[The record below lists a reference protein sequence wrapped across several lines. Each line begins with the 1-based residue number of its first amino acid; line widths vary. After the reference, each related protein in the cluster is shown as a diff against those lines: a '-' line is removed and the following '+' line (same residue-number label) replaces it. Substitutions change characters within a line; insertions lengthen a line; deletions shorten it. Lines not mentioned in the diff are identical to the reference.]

1 MIVSSGNVGAGLQ
14 TCQGRGWTIGAM
26 KNPIKLV
33 IDERPAGSFLWTLLE
48 CDADGAAHKVLRAA
62 EYASDS
68 YEAALAAGTRI
79 MDGEIRRNA
88 ARGRA
93 ATVG

>member
-1 MIVSSGNVGAGLQ
+1 MS
-14 TCQGRGWTIGAM
+14 AM

-48 CDADGAAHKVLRAA
+48 CDADGAPHKVVRAA
-62 EYASDS
+62 ETGYDS

-79 MDGEIRRNA
+79 LEGEIRRNA
-88 ARGRA
+88 ERRPA